1 MYPVIDK
8 IQTGAKIKQLMEL
21 KGYTVRD
28 IQEYLSLACVQSI
41 YHWLDGRSLPAIDN
55 LYALSEL
62 FNVSIDEMICGNR
75 KPVYNKES
83 GERIMLY
90 YSKIKELYA
99 A

>member
-8 IQTGAKIKQLMEL
+8 IQTGAKLKQLMEL

-28 IQEYLSLACVQSI
+28 IQEYLNLACVQSI

>member
-28 IQEYLSLACVQSI
+28 IQEYLNLACVQSI

>member
-28 IQEYLSLACVQSI
+28 IQEYLNLACVQSI

-83 GERIMLY
+83 VERIMLY